1 MDRCDAYGHFAVKCV
16 ELARTMDSTRNR
28 SIMLQMALVW
38 LRLAEYAAKTAARKE
53 CAELEQLTASELS
66 TLAQD
71 QKSGSTSRDA
81 RGRGRMGFAG
91 WIKVKNPKPPAAG

>member
-53 CAELEQLTASELS
+53 CTEFIS
-66 TLAQD
+66 
-71 QKSGSTSRDA
+71 
-81 RGRGRMGFAG
+81 
-91 WIKVKNPKPPAAG
+91 PATVDGERTQHIG

>member
-1 MDRCDAYGHFAVKCV
+1 MDRCDAYRHFAAKCV
-16 ELARTMDSTRNR
+16 ELARRMDAARDR
-28 SIMLQMALVW
+28 LIMLEMARLW
-38 LRLAEYAAKTAARKE
+38 SRLAEYAAKTAARKE
-53 CAELEQLTASELS
+53 YAELEQLTASELS

-81 RGRGRMGFAG
+81 RGRGRLGFAG